1 MATALQAPQRPAAW
15 IVGTHLVAH
24 ALIQSTSMA
33 VAFIV
38 PVLAIKQFGAGAW
51 ESLILTAAPTVFF
64 SLSIF
69 WNDIFK
75 RITLGGYLWLY
86 WAVACLPIGLCGLT
100 TSYWSLVPLF
110 LVGCAGGSAYYPA
123 SGELYKALYPEQLRG
138 RLYSVIWGGST
149 LVTAGLSFGMGTWL
163 EHDPGAYS
171 SFLPGCAVLQAI
183 GIGLFLWLSHASGHS
198 ATREMPEMPKFQL
211 SKVFEPVKHMK
222 EVLKADPTFAR
233 YEAAYMT
240 YGVGWMIVYALLP
253 LLVTEKLHLSYEQIT
268 QSKDVV
274 YLLAVVVMI
283 YPAGMLMDKVG
294 AIRSTGLSFALLT
307 LHPLGLMLVDGPTQ
321 LAFVSVLYGVAHAGA
336 NIGWMLGPVSL
347 APSPDKVPQY
357 VAIHATLVGIRGKVF
372 QLAGVGLLW
381 ATGSFYPPLAVAALA
396 YAWSGWQMWRLN
408 ERVKGRGGATL
419 HPEPPAPPDAESIP
433 SPHAHS
439 AVDNRGNPVSSARS

>member
-1 MATALQAPQRPAAW
+1 MNTAFQEPRRPAPW
-15 IVGTHLVAH
+15 IVGTHLAAH
-24 ALIQSTSMA
+24 SLIQSTAMA

-38 PVLAIKQFGAGAW
+38 PVLAIKQFGAGEW
-51 ESLILTAAPTVFF
+51 KSLILTAAPTVFF

-69 WNDIFK
+69 WNDVFK
-75 RITLGGYLWLY
+75 RIKLGNYLWLY
-86 WAVACLPIGLCGLT
+86 WAVACLPIGLCGLA
-100 TSYWSLVPLF
+100 TSYWSLVPMF
-110 LVGCAGGSAYYPA
+110 LIGCAGGSAYYPA

-149 LVTAGLSFGMGTWL
+149 LITAGLSFGMGAWL
-163 EHDPGAYS
+163 QHDPGAYS
-171 SFLPGCAVLQAI
+171 TFLPACAALQAI
-183 GIGLFLWLSHASGHS
+183 GIGLFLWLSYASGHA
-198 ATREMPEMPKFQL
+198 ATREMPAMPKFQL
-211 SKVFEPVKHMK
+211 SKVFEPVGHMK
-222 EVLKADPTFAR
+222 EVLKADPVFAR

-253 LLVTEKLHLSYEQIT
+253 LFVTAKLHLSYEQIT
-268 QSKDVV
+268 QSKDVA
-274 YLLAVVVMI
+274 YLLAVVLMI

-294 AIRSTGLSFALLT
+294 PIRSTGLSFALLT
-307 LHPLGLMLVDGPTQ
+307 LHPLGLMLVHGPAQ
-321 LAFVSVLYGVAHAGA
+321 LAAVSVIYGIAHAGA
-336 NIGWMLGPVSL
+336 NIGWMMGPVSL

-408 ERVKGRGGATL
+408 ERIKLNAPSAATR
-419 HPEPPAPPDAESIP
+419 
-433 SPHAHS
+433 SP
-439 AVDNRGNPVSSARS
+439 